1 MTIQLTPKLEARV
14 EEIMTSGHFS
24 SAEDVVDA
32 ALKLLGERERQIS
45 RCLEA
50 ALAASEEQVRE
61 GRTVPHTPQ
70 LLERLEREAT
80 ENARLKKLIDND
92 LIV

>member
-24 SAEDVVDA
+24 SAEEVVDA
-32 ALKLLGERERQIS
+32 ALKLLGERERKIAE
-45 RCLEA
+45 LEA
-50 ALAASEEQVRE
+50 ALEAAEKQADE
-61 GRTVPHTPQ
+61 GRTIPYTPQ

-80 ENARLKKLIDND
+80 ENARLKKPIDND
-92 LIV
+92 LIF